1 MNLMEQELFYMMW
14 NSKKFAVM
22 TALSTVAITCLLN
35 AADDAQMRNLEN
47 RVSALEGR
55 RNAGGIINPPARPTQ
70 KDDWGAYITVDP
82 LLWQAHVNGL
92 GFAVK
97 TDTSSVPVRVRNL
110 HFDWDWG
117 FRAGLGLNLPYDGW
131 DLFLDWTR
139 VHNHAH
145 KTTHADTGETLLPS
159 RVSANAIKSSIAQKS
174 EARWRSKL
182 NIIDLDLGREFFVS
196 KWLTL
201 KPFAGIRTMWLHQKF
216 NANYSNINDPNT
228 VFAHQKCKYWG
239 LGIHT
244 GLNTQW
250 GLGEGWSIFAN
261 TAFSNLYGFFSVRH
275 EDASF
280 NSATN
285 VTTIAL
291 NEGSHERIGRVINDN
306 TLGIRYDYMFCDDRY
321 HFGVD
326 LFWELHMFF
335 GQNQFLLNVDDTA
348 KGIFIANQGDFTAQ
362 GFGVRLRFDF

>member
-1 MNLMEQELFYMMW
+1 MMW

-70 KDDWGAYITVDP
+70 KDDWGAYITIDP

-97 TDTSSVPVRVRNL
+97 TNPSGIPARVRNL

-117 FRAGLGLNLPYDGW
+117 FRLGLGLNLPYDGW
-131 DLFLDWTR
+131 DVVLDWTR

-145 KTTHADTGETLLPS
+145 KTTQATTAGETLYPS
-159 RVSANAIKSSIAQKS
+159 KLNANFADTNSFQRA
-174 EARWRSKL
+174 EAHWRSKL
-182 NIIDLDLGREFFVS
+182 NILDLDLGREFFVS

-201 KPFAGIRTMWLHQKF
+201 KPFAGVRSLWLHQQFK
-216 NANYSNINDPNT
+216 ANYSTAPSTNFFTN
-228 VFAHQKCKYWG
+228 QKCKYWG
-239 LGIHT
+239 FGIHT

-250 GLGEGWSIFAN
+250 GLGDGWSMFAN
-261 TAFSNLYGFFSVRH
+261 TAFSTIYGFFSVRH
-275 EDASF
+275 YDE
-280 NSATN
+280 
-285 VTTIAL
+285 V
-291 NEGSHERIGRVINDN
+291 SHERIGRVINDN
-306 TLGIRYDYMFCDDRY
+306 MLGVRYDFMFCDDRY
-321 HFGVD
+321 HIGVD
-326 LFWELHMFF
+326 LFWELHMLF
-335 GQNQFLLNVDDTA
+335 GQNQFLLNVDDVA
-348 KGIFIANQGDFTAQ
+348 KGIFVANQGDFTAQ
-362 GFGVRLRFDF
+362 GFGIRLRFDF